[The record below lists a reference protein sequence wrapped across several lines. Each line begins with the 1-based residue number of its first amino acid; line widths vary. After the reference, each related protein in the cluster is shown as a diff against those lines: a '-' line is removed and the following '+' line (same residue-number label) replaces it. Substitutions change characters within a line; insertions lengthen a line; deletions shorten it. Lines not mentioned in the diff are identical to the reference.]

1 MPNFFD
7 KYPYTDFHELNL
19 DWILKTV
26 DNVVKEWADTLE
38 AWETT
43 QQAWHDEQ
51 EAFQDLHDYVMNY
64 FDNLNVQTEINNKL
78 DQMAADGTLDALL
91 LPYFN
96 TYKTEIN
103 LIISNQ
109 NGILQA
115 QNDRLAVL
123 EGRMDTFA
131 SLPPGSTAGN
141 AELLDI
147 RVGADGVTYASAG
160 DAVRTLDTA
169 NKNLILDVQE
179 GILYKDNLDWE
190 PLNRVGLPTNTPT
203 SVSYLDAADAD
214 ASMPFYPAKGKYL
227 EWYPTVDLVNVYRF
241 FTLNVPAALHA
252 EDYSVSFWVKDEL
265 SATRSIRIWANS
277 DQAGDT
283 LQVTLWNS
291 ITEGYT
297 QSTTS
302 INFVVDKVINGWAH
316 FYFTFDSST
325 AQHPSM
331 YIGSN
336 YQLASET
343 LKLSIPVIVQGPQE
357 WFLNYHNKSF
367 NKVFN
372 ELTGKKVNWIGDS
385 IFYGGGSAYNDGW
398 IGRIADKYSL
408 TFETQAVNG
417 GMIIDPTIPGY
428 YSIAANCT
436 NFTETDP
443 DYVIFD
449 GGTNDAFNP
458 AISPLGTFDPT
469 RYDVPTDKTTSF
481 SSAFEYTV
489 VTMVSAYPNAKI
501 GYVIPYKQV
510 SYNVGLDV
518 YDEIGKAYFDRA
530 KEICKKW
537 GVPCLDLR
545 EQSMLNYQIPAL
557 QSKFTDQT
565 HINTNGY
572 DYTYD
577 MIAAWLQTI

>member
-1 MPNFFD
+1 MPNFFN

-19 DWILKTV
+19 DWILETV
-26 DNVVKEWADTLE
+26 KNVVQEWADTLTL
-38 AWETT
+38 WNDV

-64 FDNLNVQTEINNKL
+64 FANLNVQTEINNKL

-96 TYKTEIN
+96 TYKSEIN

-123 EGRMDTFA
+123 EGRMDEFA

-179 GILYKDNLDWE
+179 GFLYKDYLDWE

-203 SVSYLDAADAD
+203 SVSYLDPADAD
-214 ASMPFYPAKGKYL
+214 ASMPFYPAKDKYL
-227 EWYPTVDLVNVYRF
+227 EWYPTVDLVNVFRY
-241 FTLNVPAALHA
+241 FTLNVPAALHT
-252 EDYSVSFWVKDEL
+252 EDYTVTFWVKDEL
-265 SATRSIRIWANS
+265 SASRAFRFWVNS
-277 DQAGDT
+277 DQPGDT
-283 LQVTLWNS
+283 LVVTLWNN
-291 ITEGYT
+291 IPEGYT
-297 QSTTS
+297 TSSTS
-302 INFVVDKVINGWAH
+302 ITVLVDKVINGWAH
-316 FYFTFDSST
+316 FLITVDGSI
-325 AQHPSM
+325 AQHPSL
-331 YIGSN
+331 YIGSQ
-336 YQLASET
+336 YCLAT
-343 LKLSIPVIVQGPQE
+343 DKTKLSIPVIVAGPQE
-357 WFLNYHNKSF
+357 WFLNYHNKSY
-367 NKVFN
+367 NKIFN

-385 IFYGGGSAYNDGW
+385 IFYGGGSASNNGW

-408 TFETQAVNG
+408 TFEQKAVNG
-417 GMIIDPTIPGY
+417 GMIIDPGVPGY

-436 NFTETDP
+436 SFTETNP
-443 DYVIFD
+443 DFVIFD

-458 AISPLGTFDPT
+458 MISPLGSFNPA
-469 RYDVPTDKTTSF
+469 RYDIPADRTTSF

-489 VTMVSAYPNAKI
+489 ISTITAYPNAKV

-510 SYNVGLDV
+510 AYNSNIDV

-545 EQSMLNYQIPAL
+545 EVSMLNYQIPAM
-557 QSKFTDQT
+557 QSKFIDQT
-565 HINTNGY
+565 HINVSGY
-572 DYTYD
+572 DYSYD
-577 MIAAWLQTI
+577 IIANWMQTI